1 MNSIE
6 LARTRVEQAAG
17 LTAVLDASYAACLLL
32 LPVIERHQE
41 PSSRWFGPFVMAGS
55 SAACARFAL
64 LDAPSMPASALRCD
78 IAVRRHLPADATAAA
93 VIALSQVMAIRLD
106 SAAIAAGQAGDR
118 DACGRAARHARD
130 LCASLGGAPPP

>member
-1 MNSIE
+1 MNCIE

-17 LTAVLDASYAACLLL
+17 LTALLEASYAAFLLL
-32 LPVIERHQE
+32 LPVIERQQD

-55 SAACARFAL
+55 SAAGGRFAL
-64 LDAPSMPASALRCD
+64 LDAPSMPASVLGCD
-78 IAVRRHLPADATAAA
+78 IAVSGHLPADATAAA
-93 VIALSQVMAIRLD
+93 VIALSQALAVRLD

-130 LCASLGGAPPP
+130 VCASLGGAPPP